1 MKKIIS
7 LLLVVAL
14 TLTALVC
21 YSACGPKQLETPTN
35 VTVSE
40 TGLITWKA
48 VENATGYKVTING
61 QEYTATAPSYQ
72 VSSVENDFTYSI
84 KATADKYEDS
94 LPTQTYTFKGKG
106 KPDPEPEPPVEEITV
121 AISAPD
127 EIKSGET
134 IKLTAKVQGTVDVS
148 VSWTVVEGSDY
159 ATIDNKGNLT
169 ALTVSGDKVIKVE
182 ARSKV
187 DTTAFATK
195 ILTIVSKPELTQDM
209 LDALNSDYVLF
220 SGYIN
225 IELYDDSSIVSSKEP
240 ESTYTSVIKTSMD
253 GTNWYAEYENGTT
266 GYMTP
271 IYYKKVDNKPCQ
283 VGVNFMNEEEYFP
296 MQDDYGN
303 DISWENAGLYNALQ
317 NLSVS
322 DFVFD
327 TETWRWVYNNSDP
340 TLVSKVIASA
350 NPYDFSAD
358 NFALIIDDGE
368 IMGVYS
374 KSKPD
379 YTISVG
385 YKAIQHLYASIICGE
400 DFVTVPTIQK
410 YTSEAIHEPLNAA
423 IENMR
428 ALESYSLELLDL
440 NVDFTG
446 VGYSES
452 GFSQVIT
459 KDLIHFRPY
468 TMKTTTSGTDKVYT
482 ENGDYGYKQ
491 MRGDLYNTYHNDGSG
506 KYYASRAYAGD
517 LSSAKPT
524 FAFAGEIFRQYYEN
538 EDGSTTYYV
547 DDAMSSVASTF
558 YFGVGNDINLYG
570 IFATRGYTSETE
582 SFTPFV
588 TIKDGYIINSGFY
601 YNLGGLMYGVIEIV
615 YSDFNNASID
625 SVYDISFD
633 TREIPTSW
641 AELEII
647 ETVGT
652 DSSLDDDLPVN
663 ALDYFKKAFGD
674 ENIADSM
681 PFFGK
686 VIGDSYGFGMTTYYK
701 PAGSSIMKEAVVLY
715 YDVPLDVDYTITT
728 SLKAVKDYLL
738 ELGFEQSKTDS
749 STFTKGNIAV
759 VPVDNNLDFM
769 IYVYK
774 I

>member
-21 YSACGPKQLETPTN
+21 YTACGPKQLETPTN

-61 QEYTATAPSYQ
+61 QEYTASAPSYQ
-72 VSSVENDFTYSI
+72 VSSIENDFTYSI
-84 KATADKYEDS
+84 KAIADKYEDS
-94 LPTQTYTFKGKG
+94 LPTETYTFKGKG
-106 KPDPEPEPPVEEITV
+106 KPDPEPKPPVEEITV

-148 VSWTVVEGSDY
+148 VTWTVVEGSDY

-253 GTNWYAEYENGTT
+253 GTNWYAEYENATT

-271 IYYKKVDNKPCQ
+271 IYYKNVDNKPCQ

-303 DISWENAGLYNALQ
+303 DISWERAGLYNALQ
-317 NLSVS
+317 NLSVN

-340 TLVSKVIASA
+340 TLVSRVIASA
-350 NPYDFSAD
+350 NPYDFSAN

-374 KSKPD
+374 KSNPD

-468 TMKTTTSGTDKVYT
+468 TMRSTTSGTEKVYT

-491 MRGDLYNTYHNDGSG
+491 MRNDLYNTYHNDGTG

-517 LSSAKPT
+517 LSSATPT

-538 EDGSTTYYV
+538 KDGSTTYYV

-570 IFATRGYTSETE
+570 IFATRGYTSETD

-615 YSDFNNASID
+615 YGDFNNASID
-625 SVYDISFD
+625 SAYDISFD

-647 ETVGT
+647 ETLGT
-652 DSSLDDDLPVN
+652 GTSTEDDLPVN

-686 VIGDSYGFGMTTYYK
+686 VIGDCYGFGMTTYYK

>member
-48 VENATGYKVTING
+48 VENATGYKVIING

-72 VSSVENDFTYSI
+72 VSSIENDFTYSI
-84 KATADKYEDS
+84 KAVADKYEDS
-94 LPTQTYTFKGKG
+94 LPTETYTFKGKG
-106 KPDPEPEPPVEEITV
+106 KPDPEPKPPVEEITV

-134 IKLTAKVQGTVDVS
+134 IKLTANVQGTVDVS
-148 VSWTVVEGSDY
+148 VTWTVVEGSDY

-303 DISWENAGLYNALQ
+303 DISWERAGLYNALQ
-317 NLSVS
+317 NLSVN

-340 TLVSKVIASA
+340 TLVSRVIASA
-350 NPYDFSAD
+350 NPYDFSAN

-374 KSKPD
+374 KSNPD

-468 TMKTTTSGTDKVYT
+468 TMRSTTSGTEKVYT

-491 MRGDLYNTYHNDGSG
+491 MRNDLYNTYHNDGTG

-517 LSSAKPT
+517 LSSATPT

-570 IFATRGYTSETE
+570 IFATRGYTSETD

-615 YSDFNNASID
+615 YGDFNNASID
-625 SVYDISFD
+625 SAYDISFD

-647 ETVGT
+647 ETLGT
-652 DSSLDDDLPVN
+652 GTSTEDDLPVN

-681 PFFGK
+681 PFFGE

>member
-7 LLLVVAL
+7 IVLVVAIAL
-14 TLTALVC
+14 TGVIC
-21 YSACGPKQLETPTN
+21 YFACSPKQLETPTN
-35 VTVSE
+35 VTISE
-40 TGLITWKA
+40 TGLISWQA
-48 VENATGYKVTING
+48 VKNATGYKVMING
-61 QEYTATAPSYQ
+61 QEYTATTTSYQ
-72 VSSVENDFTYSI
+72 VSSIENDFTYSI
-84 KATADKYEDS
+84 KATAEKYKDS
-94 LPTQTYTFKGKG
+94 LPTATYTFKGKG
-106 KPDPEPEPPVEEITV
+106 VTPPGPEDAEITV
-121 AISAPD
+121 GINAPD

-148 VSWTVVEGSDY
+148 VTWSVIQGREY

-169 ALTVSGDKVIKVE
+169 ASEVSGDKVIKVE

-187 DTTAFATK
+187 DINAYAVK
-195 ILTIVSKPELTQDM
+195 ALTIVSKPNLTQEM

-225 IELYDDSSIVSSKEP
+225 IELFDDSSIVSSKDP
-240 ESTYTSVIKTSMD
+240 VSTYTSVIKTSMD

-266 GYMTP
+266 GFMTP
-271 IYYKKVDNKPCQ
+271 IYYKNVNNKPCQ

-303 DISWENAGLYNALQ
+303 DISWESAGLYNALK

-322 DFVFD
+322 DFTFD
-327 TETWRWVYNNSDP
+327 TESWRWVYNNTDP
-340 TLVSKVIASA
+340 SLVNKVIASA
-350 NPYDFSAD
+350 NPYDFSTN

-368 IMGVYS
+368 IMGIYS
-374 KSKPD
+374 KSNPD
-379 YTISVG
+379 YTLSVG

-410 YTSEAIHEPLNAA
+410 YSSEAIHLALNEA
-423 IENMR
+423 IANMQ
-428 ALESYSLELLDL
+428 ALESYTVEMLDL

-459 KDLIHFRPY
+459 KDEIHFRPY
-468 TMKTTTSGTDKVYT
+468 NMVTTTSGNSKVYV

-491 MRGDLYNTYHNDGSG
+491 MREGLYNTYYNDGNG
-506 KYYASRAYAGD
+506 NYYASRAYAGD
-517 LSSAKPT
+517 LSQARPT

-538 EDGSTTYYV
+538 DDGSITYYV
-547 DDAMSSVASTF
+547 DDAMCTVASTF
-558 YFGVGNDINLYG
+558 YYGVGNDINLYG
-570 IFATRGYTSETE
+570 LFATRGYTSETS

-588 TIKDGYIINSGFY
+588 TVKDGYIINAGFY
-601 YNLGGLMYGVIEIV
+601 YNLGGYMYGVMEM
-615 YSDFNNASID
+615 
-625 SVYDISFD
+625 VYDNFNSATIDTAYNTSFE
-633 TREIPTSW
+633 TREVPTSW
-641 AELEII
+641 AELKII
-647 ETVGT
+647 ETS
-652 DSSLDDDLPVN
+652 DSSSSTADDVEVN
-663 ALDYFKKAFGD
+663 ALEFYKKAFGD
-674 ENIADSM
+674 ENIGEKM
-681 PFFGK
+681 PFFGA
-686 VIGDSYGFGMTTYYK
+686 VLGDAYGFGMTTYYR
-701 PAGSSIMKEAVVLY
+701 PTGSSIMKEAVVLY
-715 YDVPLDVDYTITT
+715 YDVPLDIDYTINS
-728 SLKAVKDYLL
+728 SLKLVKDYLL
-738 ELGFEQSKTDS
+738 ELGFVQSLTDS

>member
-7 LLLVVAL
+7 LLLVIAL
-14 TLTALVC
+14 TLASLVC
-21 YSACGPKQLETPTN
+21 YSACAPKQLETPTN

-84 KATADKYEDS
+84 KATAEKYEDS
-94 LPTQTYTFKGKG
+94 LPTETYTFKGKG
-106 KPDPEPEPPVEEITV
+106 KPDPDPEPPTEEITV
-121 AISAPD
+121 AINAPD

-134 IKLTAKVQGTVDVS
+134 IKLTANVQGTVDVS
-148 VSWTVVEGSDY
+148 VTWTVIEGSDY

-169 ALTVSGDKVIKVE
+169 ASTVSGDKVITVE

-187 DTTAFATK
+187 DTTAYATK
-195 ILTIVSKPELTQDM
+195 ILTIVSKPALTQDM

-271 IYYKKVDNKPCQ
+271 IYYKNVDNKPCQ

-340 TLVSKVIASA
+340 TLVSRVIASA
-350 NPYDFSAD
+350 NPYDFSAN

-368 IMGVYS
+368 IMGIYS
-374 KSKPD
+374 KSNPD

-468 TMKTTTSGTDKVYT
+468 TMRTTTSGTEKVYT
-482 ENGDYGYKQ
+482 KNADYGYKQ
-491 MRGDLYNTYHNDGSG
+491 MRGDLYNTYHNDGTG

-517 LSSAKPT
+517 LSSATPT

-538 EDGSTTYYV
+538 EDGSITYYV

-615 YSDFNNASID
+615 YSDFNDASID

-652 DSSLDDDLPVN
+652 DTSIDDDLPVN
-663 ALDYFKKAFGD
+663 ALDYFKKAFGN

-681 PFFGK
+681 PFFGN

-749 STFTKGNIAV
+749 STFTKDNIAV